1 MLKPVM
7 KIICYGNL
15 SIVLYFFVFVWVFVC
30 FFQFANMSSIKVYSP
45 LHLKKR
51 WECVSAGEIIYAMV
65 VSFPLEKRL
74 VFTLQMKENLKVI
87 ELLYNN
93 TTKIKTK
100 LTRIFFPSNVGS
112 LGS

>member
-15 SIVLYFFVFVWVFVC
+15 SIVVYFFVFVWVFVC
-30 FFQFANMSSIKVYSP
+30 FFQVANMSSIKVYSP

-65 VSFPLEKRL
+65 VSFPLEKR
-74 VFTLQMKENLKVI
+74 
-87 ELLYNN
+87 
-93 TTKIKTK
+93 
-100 LTRIFFPSNVGS
+100 FFGIYSPNEGKFKSHWIII
-112 LGS
+112 